1 MNKKLLTVAIAGA
14 MAAPMSAQA
23 VKYKLSGQVNRAMV
37 FMDDGVQSDIRSVDN
52 IASGTRFR
60 LRGSE
65 DMGNGMKVGFYWEL
79 QTSSNPGSAARP
91 DQNSDGSGNTNN
103 IRQANVWFSGNW
115 GKLSLG
121 QLDGAA
127 NGASEADLSGVAISG
142 VYSGRTSFTGGMGW
156 RTSRGGYLLSNGTA
170 SAPAQSRPAGVLDGS
185 NTASNFDGFSRYDG
199 VRYDSPAL
207 GPVTLSVS
215 MGNDNKWD
223 AAARVN
229 TALGGGQLSGALFYG
244 ENDQSED
251 GDGGID
257 GRYGGSLSYLFSQGT
272 NVTFAYAINENEVAG
287 ADDESNW
294 NIKIGHKW
302 GPHAVAAQY
311 GITDDLGLSGNED
324 TGYSVGY
331 VYSMKKVN
339 TELYASYMHQELDL
353 DAGQNPGLLG
363 VSVEDIDLFVVG
375 ARVKFN

>member
-79 QTSSNPGSAARP
+79 QTSSNPSSGARP
-91 DQNSDGSGNTNN
+91 DQNSDGNQNTNN

-142 VYSGRTSFTGGMGW
+142 VYSGRTSFTGGINW
-156 RTSRGGYLLSNGTA
+156 RTSGGGGVGGLA
-170 SAPAQSRPAGVLDGS
+170 AGDTS
-185 NTASNFDGFSRYDG
+185 SNFDGFSRYDG

-207 GPVTLSVS
+207 GPVTVSVS

-229 TALGGGQLSGALFYG
+229 TALGGGQISGALFYG
-244 ENDQSED
+244 ENDQAPT
-251 GDGGID
+251 GDGGVD

-287 ADDESNW
+287 APDESNW
-294 NIKIGHKW
+294 NIKLGHKW

-311 GITDDLGLSGNED
+311 GITDDLGAIGNED
-324 TGYSVGY
+324 TGYSIGY

-339 TELYASYMHQELDL
+339 TELYASYMHQELDVNTARSGL
-353 DAGQNPGLLG
+353 PGN
-363 VSVEDIDLFVVG
+363 VEDIDVFVVG